1 MGRCI
6 RRVDGDASLLSNF
19 STIAPNAGRTHSSL
33 SLAEPKYTPL
43 CDISVDFGDQR
54 RQVLKELP
62 GIVKPSNT
70 TPIDV
75 KGADQDCRYATS
87 IRKTDIDD
95 LLT

>member
-1 MGRCI
+1 MS
-6 RRVDGDASLLSNF
+6 DF
-19 STIAPNAGRTHSSL
+19 SAIAPNSGRTHSSL

-43 CDISVDFGDQR
+43 CDISVDFGQR

-62 GIVKPSNT
+62 GIVKPINT

-75 KGADQDCRYATS
+75 KGADQDCRYVTS